1 MDITAREQNIARARL
16 NFLQSAEPPASVVP
30 EKIRDSWQRCKHL
43 GIGIDEVTVPY
54 QPDYD
59 RESRLIRAAA
69 PVLDRLEQTLAGSDV
84 CVIVTDRK
92 GWVRDRRVGEARLS
106 AHLDRVKL
114 APGFSYAEQFVGT
127 NGIGMALEERRSSV
141 VLGTEHF
148 NERLQ
153 KVSCAASPI
162 RNPISGRVEGAINL
176 TCWNGPAGSLMAA
189 LAQEAADD
197 VERMLYEFGTTCE
210 HALLEAFRQ
219 ATHYGSRPV
228 LCLGQDLLLAN
239 SAAAGRLTGDD
250 HRLLHE
256 AAAELD
262 HAPRTRRRVQL
273 TGGQSV
279 LVRCRRVDGP
289 AGKAGYLLDLTFDDS
304 PAAEEPHRTAGSRSP
319 GGPGKQ
325 GGPGGGPTRPCPLP
339 GLAGT
344 DPAWN
349 TVSRTAARCAR
360 DRVPLLIYGE
370 AGTGKS
376 ALARAAHAFAGA
388 AWAPV
393 VIDAADPRYA
403 DPRYANPQYTDAQHV
418 DPQHVDSRYADE
430 ATGPGDVPLP
440 GGLPHALG
448 SAPAGPGR
456 TLVLRHLDAVAT
468 AQAPAVAQ
476 ALSAAAARGT
486 WIVATLGHTPEEPD
500 ALLRC
505 FAEAVT
511 VPPLRHRLADLPAL
525 VETLLRRVDAGVECA
540 PDVLPLLRRQDWP
553 GNVRQLESVLRKAAA
568 GRRTYRVESRD
579 LPPSL
584 HAAGHRSLSAWE
596 TAERD
601 TLVAALLESDGN
613 KLLAAQRLGIS
624 RTTIYRKMRA
634 YGITLPAHR

>member
-1 MDITAREQNIARARL
+1 MDSTARERNIARARL
-16 NFLQSAEPPASVVP
+16 KFLQSAEPPASVVP
-30 EKIRDSWQRCKHL
+30 EKIRDSWQRSKHW

-59 RESRLIRAAA
+59 RESRLMRAAT
-69 PVLDRLEQTLAGSDV
+69 PVLDRLERTLAGSDV

-92 GWVRDRRVGEARLS
+92 GWVRDRRVGELRLS

-127 NGIGMALEERRSSV
+127 NGIGMALEERRSSM

-189 LAQEAADD
+189 LVQEAADD
-197 VERMLYEFGTTCE
+197 VERMLYESGTTCE

-219 ATHYGSRPV
+219 ATHYGCRPV

-256 AAAELD
+256 AAAELG

-273 TGGQSV
+273 TGGRSV

-289 AGKAGYLLDLTFDDS
+289 AGKAGYLLDLTFDDA
-304 PAAEEPHRTAGSRSP
+304 PTAEEPRGTAGSRAP
-319 GGPGKQ
+319 GGSR
-325 GGPGGGPTRPCPLP
+325 GGDTRPCPLP
-339 GLAGT
+339 GLAGA

-349 TVSRTAARCAR
+349 PVARTAARCAR
-360 DRVPLLIYGE
+360 ERVPLLIYGE
-370 AGTGKS
+370 AGTGKA

-393 VIDAADPRYA
+393 VIDAADPRYGA
-403 DPRYANPQYTDAQHV
+403 DGATGPNPPYG
-418 DPQHVDSRYADE
+418 ADGATAPNRPYNAYE
-430 ATGPGDVPLP
+430 ATGPDDAPLP
-440 GGLPHALG
+440 GSLPYALR

-456 TLVLRHLDAVAT
+456 ALVLLHLDAVTT
-468 AQAPAVAQ
+468 ARAPAVAQ

-486 WIVATLGHTPEEPD
+486 WTVATLGRAPEGAD
-500 ALLRC
+500 TLLRC

-525 VETLLRRVDAGVECA
+525 VDALLRRVGAGAECS
-540 PDVLPLLRRQDWP
+540 PEVLPLLRRQDWP

-568 GRRTYRVESRD
+568 GRRTYRVEPRD

-584 HAAGHRSLSAWE
+584 HAAGHRALSGWE

-601 TLVAALLESDGN
+601 TLVAALLEADGN

-624 RTTIYRKMRA
+624 RTTVYRKMRA
-634 YGITLPAHR
+634 YGITLPAHH